1 MMDNLLYK
9 CGCGKDARYSIMR
22 DGQEIGSCNKYQRCP
37 TYEEL
42 YDIAQNRKSLL
53 LELSSGAMMVLLF
66 REGTSN
72 YEIGKQTIEKIQA
85 RLESFDY

>member
-1 MMDNLLYK
+1 MDNLLYK
-9 CGCGKDARYSIMR
+9 CGCGKDARYLTTNG
-22 DGQEIGSCNKYQRCP
+22 DEQVGSCNKYQRCP

-66 REGTSN
+66 REGTAN

-85 RLESFDY
+85 KLESFDY